1 MTSIVRSVMSGLL
14 IAGSTL
20 LCSGW
25 AAEGLLAAPPPPG
38 ISTQVALVVS
48 CLAAVAFAFVSMVL
62 WLRLRALRAT
72 PSAPAPAAP
81 PSRLGTPA
89 GNAAVRRRDAT
100 DRTTE
105 VLIRQGLPAA
115 RMGGW
120 ERDLGT
126 GRMSWSEHMHEIF
139 GCTAEAMP
147 TTQEELLVMVH
158 PDDRML
164 IENNN
169 RRLRDNR
176 LPMGLELRIHWPD
189 GSQHWLATR
198 SEVVREAD
206 GTPIRVTGIAMDIT
220 ERKRIED
227 ELRQSQ
233 RLLRVGFEA
242 ANVGA
247 WEWDQRTGK
256 VTWSAQIEPLFG
268 LAPGTFGGTFAAFMA
283 LIHPDDAR
291 IVQTAIERAMTGGD
305 GFRVE
310 HRVKIADGSIRWLAG
325 RGDVVRGPDGA
336 AIGVAGVVLDVTNR
350 RLAEQILRDRE
361 ERYRAMIASMHEG
374 VVVHA
379 ADGTIIDSNH
389 SAEVILGLSHGQLS
403 GRTNHESFWQAVHED
418 GSHFPPARFPNAVAQ
433 QTGQPQ
439 HGVVMGVQ
447 RPDAS
452 LRWLLVNAV
461 PLMPVGGGVP
471 LGTVVTF
478 SDITDRR
485 DAERALRDSE
495 QRWRSLAENV
505 PDTIVLVDRTGTILF
520 INRLLAGFTHETV
533 LGAHISMVMPVEF
546 SGLLSS
552 VIERVFNQSEVVS
565 SDLQVEGPDH
575 QSRWYACHIS
585 PVRLHG
591 RTIAATVRATDI
603 TQRHQAEN
611 DRLRFQSERELMF
624 ERMPIGCI
632 LWNRDRRISYAN
644 PAAEQIFGFQPDGMN
659 GHGLELINF
668 EESMPEMGS
677 YFQRVEHGDMGMV
690 AMVTN
695 RTASGDEVVCEW
707 HPTPL
712 FSSNGELTGVITM
725 VMDISERSSLEEQ
738 LRQAQKMEAVGRLA
752 GGIAHDF
759 NNLLTAIMGYSE
771 LLEARILSTDA
782 TAGYVQQIKKAAKRA
797 AALTYQLLAFS
808 RKQVLQSQLLV
819 LGEVITDLV
828 PMLRRLIGEH
838 ITLKTDLAKDSWQVL
853 ADASQMEQ
861 VVMNLVMNAR
871 DAMPLGGT
879 LSITTRNQTLDADM
893 VRAYA
898 EVHPG
903 DYLMMIISDTGEGM
917 EDQVRKRIF
926 EPFFT
931 TKAEG
936 KGTGLGLAVVFGV
949 VRQSGGFIFV
959 DSVPGKG
966 SRFDV
971 LLPRADRSP
980 EPFRHR
986 DSTAQ
991 LAIRGSETILLVED
1005 DDGVRGLA
1013 KDTLEASGYTVM
1025 AVANGREAVEI
1036 SAHYPKPIDLL
1047 LTDVV
1052 MPGLGGR
1059 EVAEKVRAQRP
1070 TIKVLFM
1077 SGYTDDI
1084 VLAHG
1089 VQDGTAAFI
1098 EKPFAAP
1105 KLLGRIRKVLA
1116 GQM

>member
-1 MTSIVRSVMSGLL
+1 MHRHFRPVLIGMLVWFPGLASLSPAADVLPAVLPATGGLTAVVLSGL
-14 IAGSTL
+14 IAL
-20 LCSGW
+20 
-25 AAEGLLAAPPPPG
+25 
-38 ISTQVALVVS
+38 
-48 CLAAVAFAFVSMVL
+48 AFALLSLRL
-62 WLRLRALRAT
+62 WLRLRALRALVPDPASATVPRTAT
-72 PSAPAPAAP
+72 PPAVAAM
-81 PSRLGTPA
+81 RKK
-89 GNAAVRRRDAT
+89 DAT

-120 ERDLGT
+120 EREVAS
-126 GRMSWSEHMHEIF
+126 GRMTWSEHIHEIF
-139 GCTAEAMP
+139 GCAADAMP
-147 TTQEELLVMVH
+147 MTLAELTARIH
-158 PDDRML
+158 PDDRPL
-164 IENNN
+164 LENNN
-169 RRLRDNR
+169 RRLQDRR
-176 LPMGLELRIHWPD
+176 LPSGLELRLLWPD
-189 GSQHWLATR
+189 GSLHWLATR
-198 SEVVREAD
+198 SEVVCDAE
-206 GTPIRVTGIAMDIT
+206 GTPIRVIGIAMDIT

-233 RLLRVGFEA
+233 RLLRVGFDA

-247 WEWDQRTGK
+247 WEWHQSTGA
-256 VTWSAQIEPLFG
+256 VTWSAQVEPLFG
-268 LAPGTFGGTFAAFMA
+268 LPPGSFRGTFTEYLD
-283 LIHPDDAR
+283 LIHPDDVGT
-291 IVQTAIERAMTGGD
+291 VQTAIQRSMAEGG

-310 HRVKIADGSIRWLAG
+310 HRVNTADGSIRWLAG
-325 RGDVVRGPDGA
+325 RGDVVRAADGSS
-336 AIGVAGVVLDVTNR
+336 IGMAGVVLDVTNR

-361 ERYRAMIASMHEG
+361 ERYRAVIASMHEG
-374 VVVHA
+374 VVVHD
-379 ADGTIIDSNH
+379 ADGRVVDCNH
-389 SAEVILGLSHGQLS
+389 SAEIILGLSHQQLI
-403 GRTNHESFWQAVHED
+403 GLMNNATLWRLVNED
-418 GSHFPPARFPNAVAQ
+418 GSPFPPEEFPNAVAQ
-433 QTGQPQ
+433 RTGRPR
-439 HGVVMGVQ
+439 HNVIMGVH
-447 RPDAS
+447 RADDS
-452 LRWLLVNAV
+452 LRWLSVNAD
-461 PLMPVGGGVP
+461 PLMPVGGGTP
-471 LGTVVTF
+471 LGSVVTF

-520 INRLLAGFTHETV
+520 INRLLEGATHEAV
-533 LGAHISMVMPVEF
+533 LGAHISVVMPLEF
-546 SGLLSS
+546 SSLLSS
-552 VIERVFNQSEVVS
+552 VIERVFNQGEVVS
-565 SDLQVEGPDH
+565 SDLQVEGMD
-575 QSRWYACHIS
+575 QKKRWFSCHIS

-603 TQRHQAEN
+603 TQRHQAE
-611 DRLRFQSERELMF
+611 DERLRFQNERELMF

-632 LWNRDRRISYAN
+632 LWTHDRRISYAN
-644 PAAEQIFGFQPDGMN
+644 PAAEQIFGFQPDGMH

-668 EESMPEMGS
+668 EESMPEMQS
-677 YFQRVEHGDMGMV
+677 YFERVEHGDMGMV

-695 RTASGDEVVCEW
+695 RTANGDGVTCEW

-712 FSSNGELTGVITM
+712 FSSSGELTGVITM

-771 LLEARILSTDA
+771 LLEARIPSTD
-782 TAGYVQQIKKAAKRA
+782 TASGYVQQIKKAAKRA

-819 LGEVITDLV
+819 LGDVITDLV

-838 ITLKTDLAKDSWQVL
+838 IALKTDLAPDSWQIL

-871 DAMPLGGT
+871 DAMPRGGSLT
-879 LSITTRNQTLDADM
+879 ITTRNQSMDADM

-917 EDQVRKRIF
+917 EDSVRKRIF

-931 TKAEG
+931 TKPEG

-1025 AVANGREAVEI
+1025 AVSNGQEAVEI
-1036 SAHYPKPIDLL
+1036 SEHYPKTIHLL

-1070 TIKVLFM
+1070 AIKVLFM
-1077 SGYTDDI
+1077 SGYTDDM

-1105 KLLGRIRKVLA
+1105 KLLGRIRKVLS